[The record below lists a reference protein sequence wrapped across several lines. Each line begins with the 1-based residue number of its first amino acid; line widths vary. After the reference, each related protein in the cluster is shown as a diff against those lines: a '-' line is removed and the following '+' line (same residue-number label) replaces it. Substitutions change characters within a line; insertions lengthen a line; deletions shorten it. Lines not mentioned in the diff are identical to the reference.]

1 MTDTQAP
8 GWRHPGQHL
17 ARRVEVRTPAEM
29 LNLLTLD
36 ALIAT
41 YGMDGNE
48 VQDLMLLVR
57 SLYRGG
63 GVTRRQALFLH
74 DLSRSLGDLAR
85 LRFQLGED
93 EARRAHQSQV
103 RPPSLGPLRERRVVG
118 VPAVEDDE
126 PILPTRRPEISGA
139 TCRYP

>member
-17 ARRVEVRTPAEM
+17 ARRVEIRTPAEM
-29 LNLLTLD
+29 MNLLTLD

-41 YGMDGNE
+41 YGMDADE
-48 VQDLMLLVR
+48 LHDLMLLVR

-74 DLSRSLGDLAR
+74 DVSPFAR
-85 LRFQLGED
+85 
-93 EARRAHQSQV
+93 
-103 RPPSLGPLRERRVVG
+103 
-118 VPAVEDDE
+118 
-126 PILPTRRPEISGA
+126 
-139 TCRYP
+139 